1 MVPGVIALPG
11 VMRPSCRSI
20 QIIGPLI
27 EMPSRWAAISA
38 EPMRTTS
45 MLSLC
50 VRGVFISSSEPA
62 MAMARSRS
70 TRAGSST
77 IDRLSPCK
85 STPVA
90 NALLCAASSGRGS
103 NLPFTV
109 RRRGTWAN
117 NGSTDGAGRRL
128 KTMRATGR
136 STVHGPAGKSC
147 VSVRQPSAAAAID
160 RISRKQPW
168 PIRIWRDSG
177 SVCGS
182 RRPPSTKSSTSPSR
196 LRSTSHDCR
205 LCGLGAS
212 NAKASARRRG
222 SRSAD
227 GGPLQPSTAVAGM
240 ASRRGTATAP
250 PTAATITPAP
260 ITLM

>member
-1 MVPGVIALPG
+1 
-11 VMRPSCRSI
+11 
-20 QIIGPLI
+20 
-27 EMPSRWAAISA
+27 
-38 EPMRTTS
+38 
-45 MLSLC
+45 
-50 VRGVFISSSEPA
+50 

-85 STPVA
+85 SHA
-90 NALLCAASSGRGS
+90 GRQALLCAASSGRGS

-117 NGSTDGAGRRL
+117 SGSTDGAGRRL

-182 RRPPSTKSSTSPSR
+182 RRPPSTKSSTSPSAAEVDEPR
-196 LRSTSHDCR
+196 LQIVRAGCQQREGQRPSARVALGRWRTAPALDGGRRHGIEARHCDCTPDR
-205 LCGLGAS
+205 RNDHTRTDHLDVIPARQRHGTLHEHSLECIYIPRNVIRQAQS
-212 NAKASARRRG
+212 ASA
-222 SRSAD
+222 
-227 GGPLQPSTAVAGM
+227 
-240 ASRRGTATAP
+240 GTAHLSA
-250 PTAATITPAP
+250 
-260 ITLM
+260 